1 MTHSF
6 KIFAQIILI
15 ELIMY
20 ISSSITYLAQPDQYN
35 ICIYETMIV
44 FLSFHQWYHSYSNP
58 TNITIAKHKITVL
71 CNNVT

>member
-44 FLSFHQWYHSYSNP
+44 FLSFHQ
-58 TNITIAKHKITVL
+58 
-71 CNNVT
+71 